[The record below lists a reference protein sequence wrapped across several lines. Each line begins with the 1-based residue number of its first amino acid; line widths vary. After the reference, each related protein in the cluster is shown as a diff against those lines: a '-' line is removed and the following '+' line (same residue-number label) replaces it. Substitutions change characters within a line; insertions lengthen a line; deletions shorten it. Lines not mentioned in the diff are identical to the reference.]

1 MHMKPQC
8 TECNCECLLLLHLE
22 WALVSL
28 MRDTE
33 TTSCVINWGMS
44 EPWRAGVMPAFTCVT
59 MRDVLRNFPKRSTGR
74 AMMKP

>member
-1 MHMKPQC
+1 MQ
-8 TECNCECLLLLHLE
+8 
-22 WALVSL
+22 
-28 MRDTE
+28 DTE